1 MTSKIGGK
9 LLLGGSDS
17 NYFIGSFIY
26 VPVLA
31 NKYNKWYFKLSR

>member
-1 MTSKIGGK
+1 MTSKTGGK

-17 NYFIGSFIY
+17 YYFKGGFVY